1 MSKESRSFT
10 MSRIRS
16 KGNASTEMKMVELLR
31 KNQITG
37 WRRQFNL
44 PGRPD
49 FVFPKKRLALFI
61 DGCFWHGCPKC
72 KLIPK
77 TNIEYWAKKIRGN
90 RERDKTIK
98 KQLEQKRW
106 TVIRIWE
113 HQLENSQ
120 WTVRKIRKALM
131 IQ

>member
-1 MSKESRSFT
+1 M
-10 MSRIRS
+10 
-16 KGNASTEMKMVELLR
+16 
-31 KNQITG
+31 
-37 WRRQFNL
+37 